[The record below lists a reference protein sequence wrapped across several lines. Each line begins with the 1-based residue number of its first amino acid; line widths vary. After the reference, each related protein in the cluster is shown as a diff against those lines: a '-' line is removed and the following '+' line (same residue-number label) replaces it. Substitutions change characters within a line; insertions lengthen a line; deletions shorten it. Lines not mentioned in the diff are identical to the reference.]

1 MSYQKIASIQSIEY
15 ARLSILPATMLKKE
29 NKKTGGKDKVFKPKK
44 DAKTEYLQISLTA
57 SKTSKLLKFSY
68 QSEAD
73 QIPRTVATFSVNSD
87 ATVKLSF
94 EPSYIDKVD
103 RIHLPI
109 NSNYDQFEST
119 SLENLFAQWVFGDA
133 FYTHLTSSAATNGY
147 TVGLVKMILFY
158 ISYLETRTNL
168 ISGEKGT
175 GDATSDLEVSTEEVI
190 SNYTDKINMAIKT
203 DLGHLARHYQELPT
217 LSSVGAEE
225 PAKSSEAVNVAVNIL
240 EPAVDEAVKSFE
252 AVVTVDQ
259 NVSEAAIESV
269 PNTVDVPALTVEEPS
284 TEGPY

>member
-15 ARLSILPATMLKKE
+15 VRLSILPATMVKKE
-29 NKKTGGKDKVFKPKK
+29 DKKTGKVFKVFKPKK
-44 DAKTEYLQISLTA
+44 DSKTEYLQISLTA

-68 QSEAD
+68 QSAVD
-73 QIPRTVATFSVNSD
+73 QIPRTVATFEVNSN

-109 NSNYDQFEST
+109 NSNYDEFEST
-119 SLENLFAQWVFGDA
+119 SLEDLFAQWVFGDA
-133 FYTHLTSSAATNGY
+133 LYTHLTSSAATNGY

-175 GDATSDLEVSTEEVI
+175 GDASPNLEVSTEEVI
-190 SNYTDKINMAIKT
+190 ETYQYKLDLAVKT
-203 DLGHLARHYQELPT
+203 DLGHLSRHYQGLPA
-217 LSSVGAEE
+217 L
-225 PAKSSEAVNVAVNIL
+225 PPSETVTEKPI
-240 EPAVDEAVKSFE
+240 ESE
-252 AVVTVDQ
+252 TVDQ
-259 NVSEAAIESV
+259 NISEES
-269 PNTVDVPALTVEEPS
+269 TTESKSAVDAPIVDITSTDTEEPS
-284 TEGPY
+284 T

>member
-15 ARLSILPATMLKKE
+15 VRLSILPATMLKKE
-29 NKKTGGKDKVFKPKK
+29 DKKTGKVSKVFKPKK
-44 DAKTEYLQISLTA
+44 DSKTEYLQISLTA
-57 SKTSKLLKFSY
+57 TKTSKLLKFSY

-73 QIPRTVATFSVNSD
+73 QIPRTVATFSVGVD
-87 ATVKLSF
+87 ATVTLSF

-109 NSNYDQFEST
+109 NSNYDEFEST

-175 GDATSDLEVSTEEVI
+175 GDASPSLEVSTEEVI
-190 SNYTDKINMAIKT
+190 ETYQYKLDLAVRT
-203 DLGHLARHYQELPT
+203 DLGHLSRHYQGLPA
-217 LSSVGAEE
+217 LPPSE
-225 PAKSSEAVNVAVNIL
+225 PATEKPIESE
-240 EPAVDEAVKSFE
+240 
-252 AVVTVDQ
+252 TVDQ
-259 NVSEAAIESV
+259 SKPTTESKS
-269 PNTVDVPALTVEEPS
+269 TVDAPIVDITSTDTEEPS
-284 TEGPY
+284 T